1 MSAIIAE
8 DTTQTELSLADT
20 YLIENADG
28 AIRKVVYRKHLLD
41 TQWWNESFYPVLER
55 YTEQAL
61 KNRTTFRCFVAE
73 AESAGYKIYQL
84 TQL

>member
-1 MSAIIAE
+1 MSAIITE

-28 AIRKVVYRKHLLD
+28 AIEKVVYRKHLLD
-41 TQWWNESFYPVLER
+41 TQWWNKSFYPVLEQ

-61 KNRTTFRCFVAE
+61 KNRATFRRFVAE

>member
-1 MSAIIAE
+1 MSAIITE

-28 AIRKVVYRKHLLD
+28 AIEKVVYRKHLLD
-41 TQWWNESFYPVLER
+41 TQWWNKSFYPVLER

-61 KNRTTFRCFVAE
+61 KNRATFRRFVAE

>member
-1 MSAIIAE
+1 MGAIITE
-8 DTTQTELSLADT
+8 NTTQTELSLADT

-28 AIRKVVYRKHLLD
+28 AIEKVVYRKHLLD
-41 TQWWNESFYPVLER
+41 TQWWNESFYPVLEQ

-61 KNRTTFRCFVAE
+61 KNRATFRRFVAE